1 MLTTNIGTVLYL
13 VLHVQQML
21 LSNQFP
27 LPRVHWSEP
36 HSLFETSCA
45 QAFSAVSQK
54 QRKNCAID
62 IRLVSMLCVVNSS
75 WNIFITFLPR
85 TGFLLTSVKLCISLA
100 EQSYDEHPKF
110 TVPKTGK
117 SGFARLRWLFMK
129 PQIHI
134 SIDHFIEH
142 RHSKHQGYCIYSLL
156 SSLLKKI
163 F

>member
-1 MLTTNIGTVLYL
+1 MGTVLYL
-13 VLHVQQML
+13 VLHVQQMQ

-54 QRKNCAID
+54 QRKNRAID

-75 WNIFITFLPR
+75 WNIFITFFPR

-110 TVPKTGK
+110 NVPKTGK
-117 SGFARLRWLFMK
+117 SGFARLGSLFMK

-142 RHSKHQGYCIYSLL
+142 RHSQKQMKEVYQNLNWLNVELL
-156 SSLLKKI
+156 ISTA
-163 F
+163 